1 MDKYILCL
9 ANSYK
14 HGGRCIAGIEV
25 ELNNGT
31 LDIKRG
37 TYGLP
42 IWIRPVSHTI
52 TGEIPMA
59 QARGIQVLS
68 VIKVCDA
75 EYAGNGAHSENW
87 YYSRIENIQKIN
99 PSDQFLKQ
107 YIDSWHTNIFGNR
120 GKALTP
126 DAFRGGD
133 YSLMLI
139 RTERSEVYFE
149 EQYKKQRIKFRF
161 GGNLYDLPITDPE
174 FIEKLR
180 ESNSLFKTYDV
191 LYIVVSLGVEHEGW
205 HSKLAATLII
215 PSTSG
220 IIEKIQLQ
228 PNIVSSPLKPTA
240 QFESSSSHTSLLSS
254 TTQYVSTNEM
264 TAKQLVIK
272 QNAVIEF
279 HDFDSQDGKHHSFFV
294 CGNITG
300 YVSPNAKKAIESGC
314 TIDNLKYAEVSKDG
328 EAPVPCLMVVGNEHV
343 TNITSFKKNYSRE
356 VKNIQTPACAQ
367 RPTHTLK
374 QTTSKLSNTSS
385 GGCYIATAIYGSY
398 NCPEVWTL
406 RRFRDNF
413 LFKYFVGRLFI
424 KVYYIISPTLVKLF
438 GHKVWFHNLVRPI
451 LDSFVFYLKDRGF
464 NSTPYED

>member
-25 ELNNGT
+25 ELNNGIIN
-31 LDIKRG
+31 IKRG
-37 TYGLP
+37 NYGLP
-42 IWIRPVSHTI
+42 IWIRPISHTFA
-52 TGEIPMA
+52 GEIPLGQA
-59 QARGIQVLS
+59 QGIQVLS

-75 EYAGNGAHSENW
+75 EYAGNGSHSEDY
-87 YYSRIENIQKIN
+87 YYSKLENIQKIN

-107 YIDSWHTNIFGNR
+107 YVDSWHTNIFGNR

-126 DAFRGGD
+126 DAFRSGN

-139 RTERSEVYFE
+139 RTEKSEIYFE
-149 EQYKKQRIKFRF
+149 EQYKKQRIKFYF
-161 GGNLYDLPITDPE
+161 GGNLYDLPITDPKFLE
-174 FIEKLR
+174 QLR
-180 ESNSLFKTYDV
+180 RNNNLFKTYSV
-191 LYIVVSLGVEHEGW
+191 LYIVVSLGIEHEGW

-215 PSTSG
+215 PATFG

-228 PNIVSSPLKPTA
+228 PK
-240 QFESSSSHTSLLSS
+240 
-254 TTQYVSTNEM
+254 YVSTNEM

-272 QNAVIEF
+272 QNAVIKF
-279 HDFDSQDGKHHSFFV
+279 HDFDGQDGKHHTFFV

-314 TIDNLKYAEVSKDG
+314 TIDNLKYAEISKDG
-328 EAPVPCLMVVGNEHV
+328 EAPVSCLMVVGNEHV
-343 TNITSFKKNYSRE
+343 ANITSFKKNYSRE

-374 QTTSKLSNTSS
+374 QTTPKSSNTSS

-413 LFKYFVGRLFI
+413 LSKYLIGRLFI
-424 KVYYIISPTLVKLF
+424 KAYYTISPTLVKLF
-438 GHKVWFHNLVRPI
+438 GHKIWFYNLVKPI
-451 LDSFVFYLKDRGF
+451 LDSFVFNLKNNGF
-464 NSTPYED
+464 DSNPYED